1 MMELLSGGTALALPA
16 RSSRQIRL
24 AAAPRSLGRG
34 PTSGFA
40 KLHIPARRTPEQP
53 GSECRPELRR
63 RSIATF
69 RFLFPALCPTSPL
82 SHLVLQGRAR
92 SHRSTV
98 QSKSTR
104 SFWRVPTPS
113 ASAHPQ
119 RQQASCPAAAAE
131 PNEKQPEPSSSS
143 HVPFTRLWRRWA
155 VLMLKLC
162 SASHVGYSGP
172 RPTALKVVRVR
183 LSTFSWGSSTTR
195 PTEKRP
201 ARASLRTMD
210 VFAPPAPASP
220 RESQPAPKALT
231 CASPARPRRTSAK
244 DTGAANGPALQKR
257 GVWARR
263 QRGQA
268 QRTATK
274 SARSGRLNYAYWLG
288 ERSAAGDSA
297 QGPQRAGLGGGPP
310 ARRPPGVPTPQPP
323 SPPRA
328 QHRSTAAD
336 AHGGTVR
343 GEARTPSQALTAAPK
358 RTPASKPSTNQPQ
371 GAGAGCE
378 AGCVGAARAATSR
391 QTSKHS

>member
-1 MMELLSGGTALALPA
+1 M
-16 RSSRQIRL
+16 
-24 AAAPRSLGRG
+24 
-34 PTSGFA
+34 
-40 KLHIPARRTPEQP
+40 
-53 GSECRPELRR
+53 
-63 RSIATF
+63 
-69 RFLFPALCPTSPL
+69 
-82 SHLVLQGRAR
+82 
-92 SHRSTV
+92 

-119 RQQASCPAAAAE
+119 RASCPAAAAE

-143 HVPFTRLWRRWA
+143 HMPFTRLWRRWT

-162 SASHVGYSGP
+162 SAAHVGYSGP

-195 PTEKRP
+195 PTERRP
-201 ARASLRTMD
+201 ARASLHTMD

-297 QGPQRAGLGGGPP
+297 
-310 ARRPPGVPTPQPP
+310 
-323 SPPRA
+323 
-328 QHRSTAAD
+328 TAAD

-378 AGCVGAARAATSR
+378 AGCVGAATPSHEGGYIEANLKAELIKRLRARSG
-391 QTSKHS
+391 K